1 MRHTLNRLLPNRKV
15 LIAGVCVLAL
25 FVIAPAALSQPGVV
39 FQIVTPEVTVLATD
53 SSATEAGLTTGTF
66 TISRTGDTTDPVTVN
81 YSVTGTAVNG
91 TDYAMLGT
99 TAIIPAAQ
107 SSVNVVVTP
116 IDEAAPE
123 DDETV
128 ILTLT
133 SGTGYT
139 VGSPS
144 AATVTITDNDLP
156 TVTVVAGDAAASEA
170 GPNTGSFTVS
180 RNGPTTDAL
189 SVAYN
194 LTGTAGNGT
203 DYSALASTVLI
214 PVGQASATVTVTPT
228 NDGAPEPAETVI
240 LTIATNALYTVGSP
254 SAATV
259 TITDNDLPTVTVVA
273 GDAAAS
279 EAGPNTG
286 SFTVSRN
293 GPTTDALSVAYNLTG
308 TAGNGTDYSA
318 LASTVL
324 IPVGQASATVTVTPT
339 NDGAPEPAETVIL
352 TIATNALYTVGS
364 PSAATVTIT
373 DNDLPTVNIEATDD
387 SAAEA
392 GSATGTF
399 TITRSGDLT
408 AALTVNYTISGSAGN
423 GTDYAALSGSVVIP
437 AGSGAV
443 AVTVTPVDD
452 AIDEANETVILTLA
466 AGTGY
471 QIGSSND
478 DTVTIADNDGSGPPP
493 VGTMPTSKDQCKKDG
508 WQTFGVF
515 KNQGDCVSWVATAG
529 KNPPAG

>member
-1 MRHTLNRLLPNRKV
+1 
-15 LIAGVCVLAL
+15 
-25 FVIAPAALSQPGVV
+25 V
-39 FQIVTPEVTVLATD
+39 FQIVTPDVTVLATD

-66 TISRTGDTTDPVTVN
+66 TITRTGDTTDPVTVN

-91 TDYAMLGT
+91 SDYAMLGT
-99 TAIIPAAQ
+99 TALIPAAQ

-133 SGTGYT
+133 SGTGYN

-214 PVGQASATVTVTPT
+214 PVGQSSATVTVTPT
-228 NDGAPEPAETVI
+228 NDGAPE
-240 LTIATNALYTVGSP
+240 
-254 SAATV
+254 
-259 TITDNDLPTVTVVA
+259 
-273 GDAAAS
+273 
-279 EAGPNTG
+279 
-286 SFTVSRN
+286 
-293 GPTTDALSVAYNLTG
+293 
-308 TAGNGTDYSA
+308 
-318 LASTVL
+318 ST
-324 IPVGQASATVTVTPT
+324 
-339 NDGAPEPAETVIL
+339 ETVIL

-373 DNDLPTVNIEATDD
+373 DNDLPTVNVGATDD

-478 DTVTIADNDGSGPPP
+478 DTVTIADNDGTGTPP

>member
-1 MRHTLNRLLPNRKV
+1 
-15 LIAGVCVLAL
+15 L

-39 FQIVTPEVTVLATD
+39 FQIVTPDVTVLATD

-81 YSVTGTAVNG
+81 FSVTGTAVNG

-133 SGTGYT
+133 SGTGYN

-214 PVGQASATVTVTPT
+214 PVGQSSATVTVTPT
-228 NDGAPEPAETVI
+228 NDGAPE
-240 LTIATNALYTVGSP
+240 S
-254 SAATV
+254 
-259 TITDNDLPTVTVVA
+259 
-273 GDAAAS
+273 
-279 EAGPNTG
+279 
-286 SFTVSRN
+286 
-293 GPTTDALSVAYNLTG
+293 
-308 TAGNGTDYSA
+308 
-318 LASTVL
+318 
-324 IPVGQASATVTVTPT
+324 
-339 NDGAPEPAETVIL
+339 AETVIL

-399 TITRSGDLT
+399 TISRNGDLT

>member
-1 MRHTLNRLLPNRKV
+1 MRHTFNRLLPSWKV
-15 LIAGVCVLAL
+15 LIAGACALAL

-39 FQIVTPEVTVLATD
+39 FQVVTPDVTVLATD

-66 TISRTGDTTDPVTVN
+66 TVSRTGDTTDQVTVN
-81 YSVTGTAVNG
+81 YSVTGSAVNG
-91 TDYAMLGT
+91 TDYAMLTT
-99 TAIIPAAQ
+99 TAIIPAGQ

-116 IDEAAPE
+116 IDDAAPE

-128 ILTLT
+128 IVTVT

-156 TVTVVAGDAAASEA
+156 TVTVVASDASASEA
-170 GPNTGSFTVS
+170 GSNTGTFTVS

-203 DYSALASTVLI
+203 DYSALASSVLI
-214 PVGQASATVTVTPT
+214 PVGQSSVNVTVTPT
-228 NDGAPEPAETVI
+228 NDGAPEPSETVI
-240 LTIATNALYTVGSP
+240 LTIAANALYTVGSP

-259 TITDNDLPTVTVVA
+259 TISDNDVA
-273 GDAAAS
+273 
-279 EAGPNTG
+279 T
-286 SFTVSRN
+286 
-293 GPTTDALSVAYNLTG
+293 
-308 TAGNGTDYSA
+308 
-318 LASTVL
+318 
-324 IPVGQASATVTVTPT
+324 
-339 NDGAPEPAETVIL
+339 
-352 TIATNALYTVGS
+352 
-364 PSAATVTIT
+364 
-373 DNDLPTVNIEATDD
+373 TVNIAATDA

-408 AALTVNYTISGSAGN
+408 AALTVNYTVSGSAGN

-437 AGSGAV
+437 AGAGAV
-443 AVTVTPVDD
+443 TVTVTPVDD
-452 AIDEANETVILTLA
+452 AIDEANETVVLTLA

-478 DTVTIADNDGSGPPP
+478 DTVTIADNDGPGTPP
-493 VGTMPTSKDQCKKDG
+493 VGTMPTTKDQCKKGG

>member
-1 MRHTLNRLLPNRKV
+1 LRHTLNRLLPSRKV

-66 TISRTGDTTDPVTVN
+66 SISRTGDTTDPVTVN

-91 TDYAMLGT
+91 TDYAMLAT

-133 SGTGYT
+133 SGTG
-139 VGSPS
+139 
-144 AATVTITDNDLP
+144 
-156 TVTVVAGDAAASEA
+156 
-170 GPNTGSFTVS
+170 
-180 RNGPTTDAL
+180 
-189 SVAYN
+189 
-194 LTGTAGNGT
+194 
-203 DYSALASTVLI
+203 
-214 PVGQASATVTVTPT
+214 
-228 NDGAPEPAETVI
+228 
-240 LTIATNALYTVGSP
+240 YTVGSP

>member
-1 MRHTLNRLLPNRKV
+1 MPSKNI
-15 LIAGVCVLAL
+15 LIAVTCVLAL
-25 FVIAPAALSQPGVV
+25 FIIAPAALSQPGVV
-39 FQIVTPEVTVLATD
+39 FQIVTPGVTILATD

-66 TISRTGDTTDPVTVN
+66 TISRIGDTTDPVTVS
-81 YSVTGTAVNG
+81 YSVSGTAVNG
-91 TDYAMLGT
+91 SDYSMLGT

-116 IDEAAPE
+116 IDDGTPE

-128 ILTLT
+128 ILTLA

-144 AATVTITDNDLP
+144 AATITISDNDLP
-156 TVTVVAGDAAASEA
+156 TITVGTSDAAASEA
-170 GPNTGSFTVS
+170 GPNAGSFTVS

-189 SVAYN
+189 SVGYN

-203 DYSALASTVLI
+203 DYSALTSSVLI
-214 PVGQASATVTVTPT
+214 PVGQSSATVTVTPI
-228 NDGAPEPAETVI
+228 NDGAPESAETVI
-240 LTIATNALYTVGSP
+240 LTIAANALYTVGSP

-259 TITDNDLPTVTVVA
+259 TITDNDLVTA
-273 GDAAAS
+273 
-279 EAGPNTG
+279 
-286 SFTVSRN
+286 
-293 GPTTDALSVAYNLTG
+293 
-308 TAGNGTDYSA
+308 
-318 LASTVL
+318 
-324 IPVGQASATVTVTPT
+324 
-339 NDGAPEPAETVIL
+339 
-352 TIATNALYTVGS
+352 
-364 PSAATVTIT
+364 
-373 DNDLPTVNIEATDD
+373 VNIEATDD

-423 GTDYAALSGSVVIP
+423 AADYAALSGSVMIP
-437 AGSGAV
+437 AGSGSATV
-443 AVTVTPVDD
+443 VVTPVDD

-466 AGTGY
+466 AGAGY

-478 DTVTIADNDGSGPPP
+478 DTVTIADNDGGGGPP
-493 VGTMPTSKDQCKKDG
+493 VGSIATSKDQCKNGG

-515 KNQGDCVSWVATAG
+515 KNQGDCVSWIATDG
-529 KNPPAG
+529 KNPPAGS

>member
-1 MRHTLNRLLPNRKV
+1 
-15 LIAGVCVLAL
+15 L

-91 TDYAMLGT
+91 SDYAMLGT
-99 TAIIPAAQ
+99 TALIPAAQ

-133 SGTGYT
+133 SGTGYN

-214 PVGQASATVTVTPT
+214 PVGQS
-228 NDGAPEPAETVI
+228 
-240 LTIATNALYTVGSP
+240 
-254 SAATV
+254 
-259 TITDNDLPTVTVVA
+259 
-273 GDAAAS
+273 
-279 EAGPNTG
+279 
-286 SFTVSRN
+286 
-293 GPTTDALSVAYNLTG
+293 
-308 TAGNGTDYSA
+308 
-318 LASTVL
+318 
-324 IPVGQASATVTVTPT
+324 SATVTVTPT

-373 DNDLPTVNIEATDD
+373 DNDLPTVNVGATDD

-515 KNQGDCVSWVATAG
+515 KNQGDCVSWVATTG

>member
-1 MRHTLNRLLPNRKV
+1 
-15 LIAGVCVLAL
+15 L

-66 TISRTGDTTDPVTVN
+66 SISRTGDTTDPVTVN

-91 TDYAMLGT
+91 TDYAMLAT

-133 SGTGYT
+133 SGTG
-139 VGSPS
+139 
-144 AATVTITDNDLP
+144 
-156 TVTVVAGDAAASEA
+156 
-170 GPNTGSFTVS
+170 
-180 RNGPTTDAL
+180 
-189 SVAYN
+189 
-194 LTGTAGNGT
+194 
-203 DYSALASTVLI
+203 
-214 PVGQASATVTVTPT
+214 
-228 NDGAPEPAETVI
+228 
-240 LTIATNALYTVGSP
+240 YTVGSP